1 MVAPQAEFIGTVF
14 YEEVSDV
21 ASEVSGRADEVRFE
35 EGQRIKKNQILIQL
49 GADVLKQ
56 RLLATSATYEQALSD
71 LDLARIE
78 LKRKEKLIQSK
89 AISEQTYDENRFRVK
104 GIEKRANSLK
114 AEVDRIKIELKKK
127 MIRAPFDGV
136 VIKRHV
142 DRGEWLAEGATVAIL
157 AKDDVIDI
165 VTDISGKYIPYIK
178 LGMPVK
184 ATVNGIAVEGSVFAI
199 IPRGDVATRTF
210 PIKIR
215 TPNTL
220 AFIEGMSARVVLP
233 VGEPRKALVVPRDA
247 VIAKFGQTVIYA
259 VKDSKANMLPVNVV
273 GYQGL
278 VAGIEG
284 AGLEEGLPVVV
295 KGNERLR
302 NGQSVS
308 TLNENR

>member
-1 MVAPQAEFIGTVF
+1 MVDIV
-14 YEEVSDV
+14 
-21 ASEVSGRADEVRFE
+21 
-35 EGQRIKKNQILIQL
+35 
-49 GADVLKQ
+49 ADV
-56 RLLATSATYEQALSD
+56 
-71 LDLARIE
+71 
-78 LKRKEKLIQSK
+78 
-89 AISEQTYDENRFRVK
+89 
-104 GIEKRANSLK
+104 
-114 AEVDRIKIELKKK
+114 
-127 MIRAPFDGV
+127 
-136 VIKRHV
+136 
-142 DRGEWLAEGATVAIL
+142 
-157 AKDDVIDI
+157 
-165 VTDISGKYIPYIK
+165 SGKYIPFIK
-178 LGMPVK
+178 VGMAVK
-184 ATVNGIAVEGSVFAI
+184 VTVSGIEVEGSVFAI

-210 PIKIR
+210 PVKIR

-233 VGEPRKALVVPRDA
+233 VGEPRKTLVVPRDA